1 MSVIALIQSMILVNN
16 NKIARKKC
24 ENVLQNVV
32 DIAVKNVT
40 NCVSVVLVAKS
51 VTYN

>member
-1 MSVIALIQSMILVNN
+1 MGVIALIQSMEFVGN

-51 VTYN
+51 VSYH

>member
-1 MSVIALIQSMILVNN
+1 MSVIAPIQSMILVNN

-51 VTYN
+51 VTYH

>member
-1 MSVIALIQSMILVNN
+1 VGVIALIQSMILVNN

-51 VTYN
+51 VSYH

>member
-1 MSVIALIQSMILVNN
+1 MSVIALIQSMILVNI